1 MPRCVHALLLLA
13 VFALPNSPLCADVPL
28 QFGFGKADIT
38 PAKPL
43 RLSGYGNRSE
53 PSKGVDER
61 LSVRAMAL
69 RAGAEGP
76 LHVIVSVDTIGVPG
90 TLTKAIH
97 QRIARQ
103 HGIPRSQFVL
113 CCTHSHTAPHI
124 TVGLMNLF
132 ATPLTDDQRRDS
144 DEYAAALSDQAVAA
158 VVAAVADLQPGRMF
172 VGEGE
177 ATFAVNRRVLKGGI
191 WTGFGINPD
200 GPVDHTLPILRITD
214 AAGDETRG
222 LLFNYACHCTTFDS
236 DYNRVNGDWAGYA
249 AKSLEERYPKATAL
263 CTIGCGADAN
273 PERDRSRALEIAKAQ
288 GEQIADEVAR
298 VIGEPMTEITAA
310 PRASFGFAGLP
321 IDRPSRDDLKARLND
336 NTPQVRRH
344 AETMLDV
351 LQRMGRLPETYPMPI
366 QVLRFGNQLSMVFM
380 GGEVCVD
387 YAFRIKKEL
396 GKGNASQETSAGD
409 EDKGVNKATDATAA
423 HDGGTADYVWVTAY
437 ANDVF
442 GYVAPERMRAE
453 GGYEVDF
460 SMIFY
465 NQPGRWSSGTEDLIL
480 RRVHEMSENTGKLG
494 PFSPEDSLGLLTVP
508 DGFTVELVAAEPLI
522 RDPVKFALGADGC
535 LWVVE
540 MGDYP
545 NGNPDATDS
554 RGNNRADDRPDKQL
568 WDGPPGG
575 RIKRLTDTDGDGSY
589 DEADTFLDGLTF
601 PTGVFP
607 WRDGVVVAAA
617 PEIFFARDTDGD
629 GRADERKTLFTGLHE
644 GNPQHR
650 VSGFTYGLD
659 GWLYLA
665 GASSSKTIASA
676 ISGDKIRTSGR
687 DLRIDPDSGRA
698 VPVSGV
704 SQYGRVRDNW
714 GNWFG
719 NNNSQPLYHFAI
731 EDGYLRRNPF
741 VPSPSPRVFLTEP
754 AATPRVYPTSRT
766 LDRFN
771 DLLTLN
777 RFTSACS
784 PQIVRDGDLPAD
796 VNGAALVCEPVHNL
810 VSRVML
816 EPTGVTFH
824 GRRHKSEQQSE
835 FLSSQDNW
843 FRPVHVETGPDG
855 SIWVCDMYRLVIEHP
870 QWIPEAWQA
879 KLDLYA
885 GHNKGRLY
893 RIRPAGQ
900 PPEAAPNLAALSS
913 RELVAQLSRRNGWR
927 RDTAQRLLTE
937 RADASV
943 IPAIESLAG
952 EHADPEVRVQAMA
965 TLSGLGRFSTE
976 VLIKLLSDRDPRVVA
991 QAIRFGESHIEN
1003 PDVIT
1008 RLLSLA
1014 GHEDLRVRYQL
1025 ALTLGESNDPR
1036 VASGLQEIVLQN
1048 RDDPWIRA
1056 AVLSS
1061 AAPHARQLLRALLA
1075 DPDSLQE
1082 QVAFLQELIATALG
1096 EDVRRGLGGVVSAI
1110 LDENGP
1116 AGTDNTPVEP
1126 WQIAA
1131 LASCVDAV
1139 LRRGKTWSEIAALS
1153 PSGGQNVAR
1162 AAEPVFAAA
1171 RKIAANENAPTQ
1183 NRVSAVRLLGQEA
1196 SSRAADLSQLK
1207 SLLSPRVAPELEVAA
1222 IRSLAACQA
1231 DDLAEALLDAWSQQ
1245 TPAVRGEV
1253 LSTLLSRPEW
1263 TGQFIGA
1270 VEAGTVPLLD
1280 IDAATRAR
1288 LQLHLRN
1295 TGRES
1300 AHHLFEA
1307 ANSGDR
1313 AEVVTSFQSVSA
1325 LPGNAEQGAA
1335 LFKKV
1340 CSTCHKHA
1348 GIGNDLGPRLANL
1361 QNKSVDALL
1370 LAMLDPNR
1378 AVEQKYRGYVVVT
1391 RDGRIVN
1398 GLIKSETA
1406 SSITL
1411 AEPNGKE
1418 HVILRIDL
1426 DEMTDTGKSF
1436 MPEGLEKDLTPQNMA
1451 DIFAFVT
1458 REE

>member
-1 MPRCVHALLLLA
+1 MLLGTP
-13 VFALPNSPLCADVPL
+13 VCAGAAPL

-38 PAKPL
+38 PTKPL
-43 RLSGYGNRSE
+43 RLSGYGNRVKPSE
-53 PSKGVDER
+53 GVDER
-61 LSVRAMAL
+61 LFVRAMAL
-69 RAGAEGP
+69 REGADGP

-90 TLTKAIH
+90 TLTKAVH

-103 HGIPRSQFVL
+103 HDIPRARFVL

-124 TVGLMNLF
+124 AAGLMNLF
-132 ATPLTDDQRRDS
+132 STPLTDDQRRDS
-144 DEYAAALSDQAVAA
+144 EEYAAFLSDQ
-158 VVAAVADLQPGRMF
+158 VVAAVDAAIGDLQPGRMF
-172 VGEGE
+172 VGEGV
-177 ATFAVNRRVLKGGI
+177 ATFADNRRVLKNGI

-200 GPVDHTLPILRITD
+200 GPVDHSLPILRITD
-214 AAGDETRG
+214 ASGNETRG

-236 DYNRVNGDWAGYA
+236 DYNRINGDWAGYA
-249 AKSLEERYPKATAL
+249 AKFLEERYPEATAL

-273 PERDRSRALEIAKAQ
+273 PERNRARALPIAQAQ

-298 VIGEPMTEITAA
+298 VIAAPMTEITAA

-321 IDRPSRDDLKARLND
+321 IDRPSREDLKARLND

-344 AETMLDV
+344 AETMLDIW
-351 LQRMGRLPETYPMPI
+351 QRMGRLPETYPMPI
-366 QVLRFGNQLSMVFM
+366 QVLRFGDQLSMVFL

-396 GKGNASQETSAGD
+396 GKGNASPETNAGD
-409 EDKGVNKATDATAA
+409 KGKGTPKDADEKSP

-480 RRVHEMSENTGKLG
+480 RRVHEMSENIGKVG
-494 PFSPEDSLGLLTVP
+494 PLSPEDSLGVLAAP

-522 RDPVKFALGADGC
+522 RDPVKFALAADGC

-545 NGNPDATDS
+545 NGNPEAADIDA
-554 RGNNRADDRPDKQL
+554 RADERDDSSTDDHPGKRL
-568 WDGPPGG
+568 WEGPPGG
-575 RIKRLTDTDGDGSY
+575 RIKRLTDTNGDGRY
-589 DEADTFLDGLTF
+589 DEAVTFLEGLTF

-659 GWLYLA
+659 GWLDLA
-665 GASSSKTIASA
+665 GASSSKTVTSA
-676 ISGDKIRTSGR
+676 ITGEKTRTSGR
-687 DLRIDPDSGRA
+687 DLRIDPDTGRA
-698 VPVSGV
+698 VAVSGV

-714 GNWFG
+714 GHWFG
-719 NNNSQPLYHFAI
+719 NNNSQPLYHFVI
-731 EDGYLRRNPF
+731 EDRYLRRNPY
-741 VPSPSPRVFLTEP
+741 VPSPSPRVFVTEP
-754 AATPRVYPTSRT
+754 ATTPRVYPTSRT

-771 DLLTLN
+771 DLFALN

-784 PQIVRDGDLPAD
+784 PLIVRDGSLPAD

-816 EPTGVTFH
+816 EPSGVTFR
-824 GRRHKSEQQSE
+824 GRRHESEQQSE

-843 FRPVHVETGPDG
+843 FRPVHLETGPDG

-885 GHNKGRLY
+885 GHNKGRIY
-893 RIRPAGQ
+893 RIRPANK
-900 PPEAAPNLAALSS
+900 PPTTAPNLAILSS
-913 RELVAQLSRRNGWR
+913 RELVAQLSSHNGWR

-943 IPAIESLAG
+943 VAAIESLARK
-952 EHADPEVRVQAMA
+952 HPSPEVRVQAMA
-965 TLSGLGRFSTE
+965 TLSGLGRLSPE
-976 VLIKLLSDRDPRVVA
+976 LLIALLSDRDPRVVV
-991 QAIRFGESHIEN
+991 QAIRFGEAHIEN
-1003 PDVIT
+1003 PEVIGQ
-1008 RLLSLA
+1008 LLTLA

-1036 VASGLQEIVLQN
+1036 AASGLQQIVS
-1048 RDDPWIRA
+1048 RDGDDPWIRA

-1061 AAPHARQLLRALLA
+1061 AVPHARQLLRGLLA
-1075 DPDSLQE
+1075 DPGSLQE
-1082 QVAFLQELIATALG
+1082 RLPFLQDLIATALG
-1096 EDVRRGLGGVVSAI
+1096 EDVSLGMGDVVSAI
-1110 LDENGP
+1110 LGE
-1116 AGTDNTPVEP
+1116 AGQTGSANTHVEP

-1139 LRRGKTWSEIAALS
+1139 RRRGKDWSEIAALS
-1153 PSGGQNVAR
+1153 QSGGR
-1162 AAEPVFAAA
+1162 AASQAAAPVFAAA
-1171 RKIAANENAPTQ
+1171 RAIAANSAASTRH
-1183 NRVSAVRLLGQEA
+1183 RVSAVRLLGQEA
-1196 SSRAADLSQLK
+1196 SSRDADLAQLK

-1222 IRSLAACQA
+1222 IRSLAACRA
-1231 DDLAEALLDAWSQQ
+1231 DDLAEALLDDWSQQ

-1263 TGQFIGA
+1263 TGPFIDA
-1270 VEAGTVPLLD
+1270 LEAGTVPVQD

-1300 AHHLFEA
+1300 AHHLFDA
-1307 ANSGDR
+1307 ANTGDR
-1313 AEVVTSFQSVSA
+1313 ADVVASFQGIASLQGDA
-1325 LPGNAEQGAA
+1325 AQGAA

-1370 LAMLDPNR
+1370 TAMLDPNR

-1411 AEPNGKE
+1411 VEPNGKE
-1418 HVILRIDL
+1418 HIILRIDL